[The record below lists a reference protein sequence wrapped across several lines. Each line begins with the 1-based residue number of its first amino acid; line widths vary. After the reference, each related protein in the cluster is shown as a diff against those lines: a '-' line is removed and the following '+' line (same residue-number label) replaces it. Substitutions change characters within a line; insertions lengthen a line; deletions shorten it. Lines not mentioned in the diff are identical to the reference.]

1 MAQIW
6 MGNSSELKKLRGE
19 MPIGQPLESTWAPE
33 GPLISTTATEITNLT
48 TTIDPDLGH
57 VRLDTHLIKGTAIMK
72 AL

>member
-6 MGNSSELKKLRGE
+6 TANNSELRKLREG
-19 MPIGQPLESTWAPE
+19 MPIGQPLESTLAQE

-48 TTIDPDLGH
+48 TIIDQDLGPVH
-57 VRLDTHLIKGTAIMK
+57 LDTHPIKGTAITK